1 MNIKLLAMATERNAA
16 IDRTENVSNTNPA
29 AA

>member
-1 MNIKLLAMATERNAA
+1 MNIKLLAMATDRNALR
-16 IDRTENVSNTNPA
+16 DRTENVTKTSPA